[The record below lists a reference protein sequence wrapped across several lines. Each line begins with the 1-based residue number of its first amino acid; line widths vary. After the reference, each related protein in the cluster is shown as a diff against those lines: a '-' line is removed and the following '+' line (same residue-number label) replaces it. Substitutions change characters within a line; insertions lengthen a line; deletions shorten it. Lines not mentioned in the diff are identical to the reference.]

1 MSVPLTRG
9 PVLFAVE
16 TCDMPGKI
24 RMRFVTFTEEIIDID
39 PRFNNKR
46 YTLLDQTEPMAA
58 ELRAVMGLTGK

>member
-9 PVLFAVE
+9 PFLFAVE

-24 RMRFVTFTEEIIDID
+24 RMRFVTFTEID